1 MSKIANLVPLLGWL
15 PAYRRDWVRKDL
27 VAGLTASAVVIP
39 KAMAYAAIAGLPLV
53 VGLYSSLIPLLIY
66 AVLGTARVL
75 SVTTTSTIAILVA
88 GTIAQVAPG
97 AAAAQLMAI
106 ATTLSL
112 LVGGFLLLAGIL
124 RLGAV
129 ANLISD
135 PVLTGFKAGI
145 GLVIV
150 LDQLP
155 KLLGIHITKAGFFR
169 DLAAIGQHLAELSVP
184 TLVLALVM
192 LLLMVGLEHFAPKV
206 PAPLVTVAAG
216 IALAGFGMLDG
227 QGIQLVGKVQAGLP
241 AFAPP
246 DISLVEKLWPSA
258 LGIALM
264 SFVET
269 AAAGRAFALPGEPR
283 PQANQEL
290 VALGAANLV
299 GSLFQIMPA
308 GGGTSQTAVNRGAGA
323 QSQVSG
329 LVAAAVVVAT
339 LLFLAPLFGLMPQPV
354 LAAVVVIA
362 SIGLISPREFRSIL
376 RVRSME
382 FRWAL
387 IAMLGVMVLGT
398 LKGILVAVITSIVAL
413 AIHAN
418 RRPVYVLGRK
428 PGTTTFFRPWSAEHP
443 DDETFPGLLLLKIQG
458 NVHFANA
465 ARFGDLIWPLVKEHQ
480 PRVLA
485 LDCSAVTDFEYT
497 ALKMFIE
504 AEAKLREAG
513 IELWLAALNPE
524 PLQMI
529 QKTPLGEAL
538 GRERMIYSLKH
549 VVEEYQSRYGA
560 EPERKD

>member
-1 MSKIANLVPLLGWL
+1 MSFSRGLIPLFGWL
-15 PAYRRDWVRKDL
+15 SGYRREWVRCDV
-27 VAGLTASAVVIP
+27 VAGMTASAVVIP

-53 VGLYSSLIPLLIY
+53 VGLYSSLIPLVVY
-66 AVLGTARVL
+66 AVLGTSRVL
-75 SVTTTSTIAILVA
+75 SVTTTSTIAILTA
-88 GTIAQVAPG
+88 GTIAQIAPG
-97 AAAAQLMAI
+97 GDGAALMAI

-112 LVGGFLLLAGIL
+112 LVGAFLLLAGIL

-129 ANLISD
+129 ANLISE

-169 DLAAIGQHLAELSVP
+169 DILSIGHHLSELSVP
-184 TLVLALVM
+184 TLVMALAM
-192 LLLMVGLEHFAPKV
+192 IALMVGLEHFAPRV
-206 PAPLVTVAAG
+206 PAPLVTVAVG
-216 IALAGFGMLDG
+216 IAIAAFAGVEQM
-227 QGIQLVGKVQAGLP
+227 GIQLVGKVQAGLP
-241 AFAPP
+241 AFALP
-246 DISLVEKLWPSA
+246 DLALAEKLWPSA

-283 PQANQEL
+283 PKANQEL
-290 VALGAANLV
+290 VALGAANLA

-323 QSQVSG
+323 QIQVAG

-362 SIGLISPREFRSIL
+362 SIGLISPGEFKSIL
-376 RVRSME
+376 RIRSME

-398 LKGILVAVITSIVAL
+398 LKGILVAVLVSIIAL

-428 PGTTTFFRPWSAEHP
+428 PGTTTFFRPLSAEHP
-443 DDETFPGLLLLKIQG
+443 DDETFPGLLLLKIEG

-465 ARFGDLIWPLVKEHQ
+465 ARIGEQIWPLIDQ
-480 PRVLA
+480 YRPRVLVF
-485 LDCSAVTDFEYT
+485 DCSAMPDIEYT
-497 ALKMFIE
+497 ALKMLTE
-504 AEAKLREAG
+504 AEIKLRDAG
-513 IELWLAALNPE
+513 ILLWLTELNPE
-524 PLQMI
+524 PLQLV

-538 GRERMIYSLKH
+538 GRERMIHSLKN
-549 VVEEYQSRYGA
+549 VVEEYQRRYASSTTG
-560 EPERKD
+560 KD

>member
-1 MSKIANLVPLLGWL
+1 
-15 PAYRRDWVRKDL
+15 
-27 VAGLTASAVVIP
+27 
-39 KAMAYAAIAGLPLV
+39 
-53 VGLYSSLIPLLIY
+53 
-66 AVLGTARVL
+66 
-75 SVTTTSTIAILVA
+75 
-88 GTIAQVAPG
+88 
-97 AAAAQLMAI
+97 
-106 ATTLSL
+106 
-112 LVGGFLLLAGIL
+112 
-124 RLGAV
+124 
-129 ANLISD
+129 
-135 PVLTGFKAGI
+135 
-145 GLVIV
+145 
-150 LDQLP
+150 
-155 KLLGIHITKAGFFR
+155 
-169 DLAAIGQHLAELSVP
+169 
-184 TLVLALVM
+184 
-192 LLLMVGLEHFAPKV
+192 
-206 PAPLVTVAAG
+206 
-216 IALAGFGMLDG
+216 
-227 QGIQLVGKVQAGLP
+227 
-241 AFAPP
+241 
-246 DISLVEKLWPSA
+246 
-258 LGIALM
+258 
-264 SFVET
+264 
-269 AAAGRAFALPGEPR
+269 
-283 PQANQEL
+283 
-290 VALGAANLV
+290 
-299 GSLFQIMPA
+299 
-308 GGGTSQTAVNRGAGA
+308 
-323 QSQVSG
+323 
-329 LVAAAVVVAT
+329 
-339 LLFLAPLFGLMPQPV
+339 
-354 LAAVVVIA
+354 
-362 SIGLISPREFRSIL
+362 
-376 RVRSME
+376 ME

-497 ALKMFIE
+497 ALKMLIE